1 MKNEQWV
8 FDEENGR
15 VETDAKKVVAFIAG
29 GKSTESV
36 WRGELIAIAPDHALF
51 GSAVARGILRW
62 EAFQKGGQR
71 GELCFGGFRYSTE
84 LDPFGVPRI
93 NDAMRTPLFAK
104 MSELTAV

>member
-51 GSAVARGILRW
+51 GSPSR
-62 EAFQKGGQR
+62 EAFSDGKPSRKAGSAGNCASAGSATPPNWIRSECRVSMMRCALHSLQK
-71 GELCFGGFRYSTE
+71 
-84 LDPFGVPRI
+84 
-93 NDAMRTPLFAK
+93 
-104 MSELTAV
+104 